1 MNLERQKNTR
11 LKQGY
16 QYANSNFNSW
26 ADDYALE
33 GTYWDNGNNDF
44 GEITEKYTNNE
55 TVGVKME
62 SKIRLYCDQICKR

>member
-1 MNLERQKNTR
+1 MTVENESGKT
-11 LKQGY
+11 KEYTIKAGY

-62 SKIRLYCDQICKR
+62 SKN